1 MYLYNDLIQRVESN
15 NPVKIGLIGAGKF
28 GVMFLSQVPTTP
40 GIRVVAVADL
50 NPSNAML
57 SCDTVG
63 WKDDLIDKT
72 VFLDDAILMIEKY
85 ELDVVIEATGD
96 PQAGVIHALVAI
108 KNGIHIV
115 MANVE
120 ADILAGAALASEASS
135 AGIVYSM
142 AYGDQPALT
151 CEMVE
156 WARTTGFNVISAGK
170 GTKYLPSYH
179 QSNPSTV
186 WEHYGLTEEEA
197 RNSGMNSKMFN
208 SFLDG
213 TKSAIEMAAIS
224 NATALAAP
232 ENGLRFPPVG
242 VDNLANVL
250 RPEQDG
256 GILSN
261 KGQVE
266 VVSSLERDGTPVFRD
281 LRWGVYIVIEAP
293 NDYSAECFKQY
304 GMNTD
309 TSGRYSAI
317 YKPFHMI
324 GLELNISILSAVF
337 LNKPTGST
345 QGFVSDVVAVSKT
358 DLKAGQILDGEGG
371 FNVWGKL
378 CPAKKSVEKGYLP
391 IGAANNVTLNKDVSV
406 NTTLRWSDINIDET
420 LKAVELR
427 LKMEDAL
434 V

>member
-57 SCDTVG
+57 SCGTVG

-358 DLKAGQILDGEGG
+358 DLKAGQKLDGEGG
-371 FNVWGKL
+371 FTVWGKL
-378 CPAKKSVEKGYLP
+378 CPAKKSVENSYLP
-391 IGAANNVTLNKDVSV
+391 IGVANNVTLNKDVNV
-406 NTTLRWSDINIDET
+406 NTTLKWNDINIDET
-420 LKAVELR
+420 SKEIELR
-427 LKMEDAL
+427 LKMEDTL